1 MGSGR
6 ASPLGGDVDL
16 CGLDN
21 QIEGILEMW
30 KIGDDSP
37 GLKEPWSHPGGS
49 SDVGHVTDGETLE
62 RNGDWAMTISSERQL
77 LTERRVPG
85 IPAHRD
91 PVTPQDRDL
100 KRNRSL
106 TALEGMIE
114 RQIREERKQRRVEE
128 LHSFGNAVGSASQS
142 VNVLPVTLECQR
154 FGERAVRE
162 EELQKCFENV
172 CESGLG
178 PVSVNHMEGSNY
190 LKPQPVGESGDLLPS
205 GSFSLLKLEEMLIQ
219 QKPAPQLCVVTN
231 NRAARECT
239 GRRAQKLEDDAAR
252 CNENSVKTTGIQNN
266 VASEKDHISSV
277 KAEETY
283 LSPLQEIVIPE
294 DDIRTEK
301 VYPLTSL
308 KNNPR
313 DVKSPEKDTL
323 PENEVQIVKVS
334 PEEDFKVF
342 RLTDDVIST
351 PENNVIS
358 TPENDVISTPEDDVI
373 VVGVL
378 NTGLS
383 TQSDDLTSAK
393 DQNGNTAFSEDT
405 IVLKVQK
412 DLTSVKPTNDPQHPE
427 DNVVTDSPQS
437 SCVLPK
443 TDDTTATDPAD
454 GSSSLPGGLTVSQES
469 NDTCVRV
476 SENTTGLQEDE
487 VTGISIPSD
496 HISSQK
502 DPTPLK
508 PSDHDCVASE
518 DVIFVRDVSLKT
530 DAAGSKHKGSGFVS
544 KRDDVVVVLSEGTV
558 SENDDVTCVLND
570 PTTSQAD
577 KPTTAAMLEKGIA
590 SQNNNL
596 ISDSITNMSSQKA
609 DASANSFKNDVVFC
623 KDDMTV
629 NICSAR
635 TQKDVSTAGKL
646 ESEVLNQAI
655 PENVSTHD
663 FTAVGDSSRSQ
674 GGDAEVLSL
683 QPMLEKDAVSL
694 KSSRAPSH
702 VLLHKV
708 DVLCANAQ
716 ENATFQNDFP
726 NITIQKDVSK
736 KSARVSENA
745 ITNLTNYVHSFK
757 VLNDRA
763 VSKPDGTHGAR
774 VFRNHVT
781 GVSIP
786 KACRTDLRAA
796 AVERQSPGDGSIQGR
811 RCPGAGVEG
820 SSRKWT
826 SVDAN
831 QKRAGVASDWS
842 NTLGEEKFMPKISF
856 HPTTPPPGRP
866 SSQDPQK
873 RSFEDS
879 VTSTGVPSAKKL
891 CTVESILEVGRD
903 ETPKYSSKPSDYTG
917 SQVLRDQPKTILNGP
932 GELRNRTSSRGVV
945 ASARQ
950 LQNVQE
956 ATKDGTSTKTYR
968 VGDHSNGSRTVQ
980 SYLMELEV
988 SIMEAVRSKDVSGME
1003 CVHIKEEAPEL
1014 VPVHVKGYKDT
1025 CSKNV
1030 GTPLEDTT
1038 QLEERCM
1045 SSTTS
1050 AAWFQKQEEESCPC
1064 PCCEMSFPR
1073 KEDLEKHFKTNH
1085 RENVSLSR
1093 TVNATD
1099 TSVQPKKHLASHSD
1113 PALSHWTECEQSSTT
1128 MNKSN
1133 RTTEQNP
1140 YPCSECGKSFTM
1152 VGTLRAHQRVHR
1164 EKPTHPCT
1172 ECGKSFRDSTKLK
1185 IHQRT
1190 HTGESPYHCTLCEKS
1205 FKESGTLTKHQ
1216 RTHTGETPYHC
1227 TVCDKTFSILGTL
1240 KRHQRIHTG
1249 ETPYHCGVCG
1259 RNFRASG
1266 SLTTHQRVHTGE
1278 TPYHC
1283 TVCEKSFSQLGTLKK
1298 HQRIHTGETPY
1309 HCTVCGKTFSIS
1321 ETLKKHQ
1328 RIHTGETPFHC
1339 TVCGKGFRESGS
1351 LKKHKRIHTGE
1362 TPYHCTECGKSFKE
1376 SGKLKIHQRSHTG
1389 ETPYHCAVCGKSF
1402 SLSGTLKIHQRVH
1415 TGETPYHCP
1424 DCGKS
1429 FSRTG
1434 ALKKHQRTHTG
1445 EAPYLCSVCGK
1456 GFRESGSLKRH
1467 QRIHT
1472 GEMPYHCTVCKKNF
1486 SELGNLKKHQRIH
1499 TGETPYHCTECGKR
1513 FVYSGQLKTH
1523 ACKVENNTI

>member
-49 SDVGHVTDGETLE
+49 SDVGRVTDGEILE
-62 RNGDWAMTISSERQL
+62 RNGDWTMTISSERQL

-91 PVTPQDRDL
+91 PFTSCLTRHFCILQDRDL

-128 LHSFGNAVGSASQS
+128 LHFGNAVGSASQS
-142 VNVLPVTLECQR
+142 VTVLPGTLECQR
-154 FGERAVRE
+154 AGERAVRE
-162 EELQKCFENV
+162 EELQQWQGDSVVFSDCSAHFELSESEGEGQLAKGECFENV
-172 CESGLG
+172 SESGMG
-178 PVSVNHMEGSNY
+178 PVSVNHMEGLNY

-239 GRRAQKLEDDAAR
+239 GRWAPKLEDDGAR
-252 CNENSVKTTGIQNN
+252 CNENSVKTPGIRNN

-283 LSPLQEIVIPE
+283 LAPLQEIVIPE
-294 DDIRTEK
+294 DDIRREK
-301 VYPLTSL
+301 VYPLASL

-342 RLTDDVIST
+342 RLADDVIST
-351 PENNVIS
+351 PED
-358 TPENDVISTPEDDVI
+358 DVISTPEDDVI

-378 NTGLS
+378 NKGLS
-383 TQSDDLTSAK
+383 TQNDDLTSAK
-393 DQNGNTAFSEDT
+393 DQNGSTAFSEDT

-412 DLTSVKPTNDPQHPE
+412 DLTSVKPTNDLQH
-427 DNVVTDSPQS
+427 VVTDSPQS

-454 GSSSLPGGLTVSQES
+454 GSSSLPGGFTVSQES

-476 SENTTGLQEDE
+476 SEYTTGLQEDE

-518 DVIFVRDVSLKT
+518 DVIFVCDVNLKT

-544 KRDDVVVVLSEGTV
+544 KRDDVVVVLSKGTV
-558 SENDDVTCVLND
+558 SENDGVPCVLND

-577 KPTTAAMLEKGIA
+577 KPTTAGMLEKGIA

-596 ISDSITNMSSQKA
+596 LSGSITNKSSQKA
-609 DASANSFKNDVVFC
+609 DASANSFKNDVVFS

-635 TQKDVSTAGKL
+635 TQKDLSTAGKL
-646 ESEVLNQAI
+646 ESEVLNQTI
-655 PENVSTHD
+655 PENVSTPD

-674 GGDAEVLSL
+674 GGDAEVLAL

-694 KSSRAPSH
+694 KSSRAPGH

-763 VSKPDGTHGAR
+763 MSKPDGTHGAR
-774 VFRNHVT
+774 VFRSHVT

-796 AVERQSPGDGSIQGR
+796 AVERQSPGDGSSQGK

-820 SSRKWT
+820 ISRKWT

-831 QKRAGVASDWS
+831 QKRARVASDWS
-842 NTLGEEKFMPKISF
+842 NTLGEEKFMPKVSF

-879 VTSTGVPSAKKL
+879 VTNTGVPSAKKL

-903 ETPKYSSKPSDYTG
+903 ETLKYSSKP
-917 SQVLRDQPKTILNGP
+917 
-932 GELRNRTSSRGVV
+932 SRGVV

-950 LQNVQE
+950 LQNAQE
-956 ATKDGTSTKTYR
+956 ATKDGTSTQTYR
-968 VGDHSNGSRTVQ
+968 AGDHSNGSRTVRDGFAMLGHSASVLKFTKEQREISESLNFRSQGMKRDWMSIPKQESTGELRTVSHHRKDQ
-980 SYLMELEV
+980 SRATRERLRVPWDDVAVMGNVSSMVLTEKSRALDPAASRALVDRTAESLRNAHKYVTPLKREPQQTSRESRERQCLGRGSVPVEEELSPSAPLLGPSSLEQLNRMLTRAGWDVPGSGDRALQKAESSSVSYRASMHDCEARLPGDRTPEQIESLFLGSRSPHQAEHLFSGGQASEDRTQRQVESELFGDSAPGSRLLLQGAHSSMGRARQQPMRLHLSSGSGLRIRVAQGAELEMV
-988 SIMEAVRSKDVSGME
+988 MPDGA
-1003 CVHIKEEAPEL
+1003 EL
-1014 VPVHVKGYKDT
+1014 TIDFPAAQG
-1025 CSKNV
+1025 
-1030 GTPLEDTT
+1030 
-1038 QLEERCM
+1038 
-1045 SSTTS
+1045 S
-1050 AAWFQKQEEESCPC
+1050 ATNETGRAY
-1064 PCCEMSFPR
+1064 
-1073 KEDLEKHFKTNH
+1073 KEDAEEGP
-1085 RENVSLSR
+1085 RW
-1093 TVNATD
+1093 VN
-1099 TSVQPKKHLASHSD
+1099 
-1113 PALSHWTECEQSSTT
+1113 
-1128 MNKSN
+1128 
-1133 RTTEQNP
+1133 
-1140 YPCSECGKSFTM
+1140 
-1152 VGTLRAHQRVHR
+1152 
-1164 EKPTHPCT
+1164 
-1172 ECGKSFRDSTKLK
+1172 
-1185 IHQRT
+1185 
-1190 HTGESPYHCTLCEKS
+1190 
-1205 FKESGTLTKHQ
+1205 
-1216 RTHTGETPYHC
+1216 
-1227 TVCDKTFSILGTL
+1227 
-1240 KRHQRIHTG
+1240 
-1249 ETPYHCGVCG
+1249 
-1259 RNFRASG
+1259 
-1266 SLTTHQRVHTGE
+1266 
-1278 TPYHC
+1278 
-1283 TVCEKSFSQLGTLKK
+1283 
-1298 HQRIHTGETPY
+1298 
-1309 HCTVCGKTFSIS
+1309 
-1321 ETLKKHQ
+1321 
-1328 RIHTGETPFHC
+1328 
-1339 TVCGKGFRESGS
+1339 
-1351 LKKHKRIHTGE
+1351 
-1362 TPYHCTECGKSFKE
+1362 
-1376 SGKLKIHQRSHTG
+1376 
-1389 ETPYHCAVCGKSF
+1389 
-1402 SLSGTLKIHQRVH
+1402 
-1415 TGETPYHCP
+1415 
-1424 DCGKS
+1424 
-1429 FSRTG
+1429 
-1434 ALKKHQRTHTG
+1434 
-1445 EAPYLCSVCGK
+1445 
-1456 GFRESGSLKRH
+1456 
-1467 QRIHT
+1467 
-1472 GEMPYHCTVCKKNF
+1472 
-1486 SELGNLKKHQRIH
+1486 
-1499 TGETPYHCTECGKR
+1499 
-1513 FVYSGQLKTH
+1513 
-1523 ACKVENNTI
+1523 

>member
-128 LHSFGNAVGSASQS
+128 LHFRNAVCSASQS
-142 VNVLPVTLECQR
+142 VNVLPGTLECQR
-154 FGERAVRE
+154 VGERAVRE

-172 CESGLG
+172 SESRMG
-178 PVSVNHMEGSNY
+178 PVSVNHMEGLNY

-219 QKPAPQLCVVTN
+219 QKPVPHLYVVTN
-231 NRAARECT
+231 NIVARECT
-239 GRRAQKLEDDAAR
+239 GRWAQKLEDDGAT
-252 CNENSVKTTGIQNN
+252 CNENSVKTTGIRNN

-283 LSPLQEIVIPE
+283 LAPLQGIVIPE
-294 DDIRTEK
+294 DDIRREK

-313 DVKSPEKDTL
+313 DVKSPEKDTS

-334 PEEDFKVF
+334 TEEDFKVF

-351 PENNVIS
+351 PENDVIS
-358 TPENDVISTPEDDVI
+358 TPEDDVISNPEDDVI

-378 NTGLS
+378 NKGLS
-383 TQSDDLTSAK
+383 TQNDDLTSAK

-412 DLTSVKPTNDPQHPE
+412 DLASVKPKNDLQHPE
-427 DNVVTDSPQS
+427 DNVVTDDPQS
-437 SCVLPK
+437 SCVLQK

-469 NDTCVRV
+469 NDTCVRI

-544 KRDDVVVVLSEGTV
+544 KRDDVMVVLSKGTV
-558 SENDDVTCVLND
+558 SENDDVTCVLID

-577 KPTTAAMLEKGIA
+577 KPTTAGMLEKGIA

-596 ISDSITNMSSQKA
+596 ISGSITNKSSQKA
-609 DASANSFKNDVVFC
+609 DTSANNLKNDVVFS

-629 NICSAR
+629 NVSSGM

-646 ESEVLNQAI
+646 ESEVLNQTI

-674 GGDAEVLSL
+674 GVEVLAL
-683 QPMLEKDAVSL
+683 QPMLEKDAISL
-694 KSSRAPSH
+694 KSTRAPSH

-726 NITIQKDVSK
+726 NITIQKDLSK

-774 VFRNHVT
+774 VFRNHAA
-781 GVSIP
+781 GVATP

-796 AVERQSPGDGSIQGR
+796 AAERQSPGDGSSQGN

-842 NTLGEEKFMPKISF
+842 KTLGEEKFMPKVSF

-873 RSFEDS
+873 LSFEDS

-917 SQVLRDQPKTILNGP
+917 SQVLRNQPKTILNGP

-950 LQNVQE
+950 LQNAQE
-956 ATKDGTSTKTYR
+956 ATKDGTSTQTYR
-968 VGDHSNGSRTVQ
+968 AGDHSNGSRTVRDGFAMLGHSASVFKFTKEQREISESQGHNFKSQAMKRDWMSIPKQESTGELRTVSHHLKDQ
-980 SYLMELEV
+980 SRTTQERLRVPWDDMAVMGNVSSMVLTEKSRALDPAASRAPVDRTAESLRNAHKYVTPLKREPEQTSRESRERQCLGSVPVEEELSPSAPLLGPSSLEQLNRMLTRAGWDVPGSGDRALQKAESSSVSYRASMHDCEARHSGDRTPEQIESLFLGSRSPHQAEHLFCGGQASEDRTQRQVESELFGDSAPGSRLLLQGAHSSMGRARQQPMRLHLSSGSGLRIRVAQGAELEMV
-988 SIMEAVRSKDVSGME
+988 MPDGAELTIDFPAAQGSATNETGRSQGGR
-1003 CVHIKEEAPEL
+1003 A
-1014 VPVHVKGYKDT
+1014 Y
-1025 CSKNV
+1025 
-1030 GTPLEDTT
+1030 
-1038 QLEERCM
+1038 
-1045 SSTTS
+1045 
-1050 AAWFQKQEEESCPC
+1050 
-1064 PCCEMSFPR
+1064 
-1073 KEDLEKHFKTNH
+1073 KEDAEEGP
-1085 RENVSLSR
+1085 RW
-1093 TVNATD
+1093 VN
-1099 TSVQPKKHLASHSD
+1099 
-1113 PALSHWTECEQSSTT
+1113 
-1128 MNKSN
+1128 
-1133 RTTEQNP
+1133 
-1140 YPCSECGKSFTM
+1140 
-1152 VGTLRAHQRVHR
+1152 
-1164 EKPTHPCT
+1164 
-1172 ECGKSFRDSTKLK
+1172 
-1185 IHQRT
+1185 
-1190 HTGESPYHCTLCEKS
+1190 
-1205 FKESGTLTKHQ
+1205 
-1216 RTHTGETPYHC
+1216 
-1227 TVCDKTFSILGTL
+1227 
-1240 KRHQRIHTG
+1240 
-1249 ETPYHCGVCG
+1249 
-1259 RNFRASG
+1259 
-1266 SLTTHQRVHTGE
+1266 
-1278 TPYHC
+1278 
-1283 TVCEKSFSQLGTLKK
+1283 
-1298 HQRIHTGETPY
+1298 
-1309 HCTVCGKTFSIS
+1309 
-1321 ETLKKHQ
+1321 
-1328 RIHTGETPFHC
+1328 
-1339 TVCGKGFRESGS
+1339 
-1351 LKKHKRIHTGE
+1351 
-1362 TPYHCTECGKSFKE
+1362 
-1376 SGKLKIHQRSHTG
+1376 
-1389 ETPYHCAVCGKSF
+1389 
-1402 SLSGTLKIHQRVH
+1402 
-1415 TGETPYHCP
+1415 
-1424 DCGKS
+1424 
-1429 FSRTG
+1429 
-1434 ALKKHQRTHTG
+1434 
-1445 EAPYLCSVCGK
+1445 
-1456 GFRESGSLKRH
+1456 
-1467 QRIHT
+1467 
-1472 GEMPYHCTVCKKNF
+1472 
-1486 SELGNLKKHQRIH
+1486 
-1499 TGETPYHCTECGKR
+1499 
-1513 FVYSGQLKTH
+1513 
-1523 ACKVENNTI
+1523 